1 MENLNQVFLNNAAT
15 VFLLEGCIIFILLI
29 FVIVLNKK
37 YINLKK
43 KYDFFTEGKEANI
56 DTVLT
61 ETLTELRA
69 TKEDLA
75 ALQQKHSDLRQRVRG
90 CLQTVKLERYDAFE
104 AMGGEMSYSLLLA
117 DENKDG
123 IIITSIYGREDS
135 RSFAKDVKAGKSS
148 YVLADEEKKLL

>member
-1 MENLNQVFLNNAAT
+1 MENLNLWLTNNLAVAFM
-15 VFLLEGCIIFILLI
+15 VEGLFIFILLI
-29 FVIVLNKK
+29 LSFVLYKK
-37 YINLKK
+37 NQAMKK
-43 KYDFFTEGKEANI
+43 KYEFFTNGKEANI

-61 ETLTELRA
+61 DTLTELRA
-69 TKEDLA
+69 TRADLA
-75 ALQQKHSDLRQRVRG
+75 VLQQKHSDLRQRVRG

>member
-1 MENLNQVFLNNAAT
+1 MV
-15 VFLLEGCIIFILLI
+15 EGILILVLLI
-29 FVIVLNKK
+29 LIIILYKK
-37 YINLKK
+37 NQAMKE
-43 KYDFFTEGKEANI
+43 KYEFFTNGKEANI

-61 ETLTELRA
+61 DTLTELRA
-69 TKEDLA
+69 TKEELA
-75 ALQQKHSDLRQRVRG
+75 ALQQKHADLRQKVRG

-123 IIITSIYGREDS
+123 IILTSIYGRDDS
-135 RSFAKDVKAGKSS
+135 RTFAKDLKAGKSS